1 MYKDEKPSSDLAEL
15 INPFDYLIVDT
26 CSLMDPNFPDW
37 MDILEN
43 AREYR
48 KQGQPIYVFYKCF
61 EELKK
66 HAKNKL
72 DDTKRIAAKRALK
85 ILRHARRRKLL
96 TLTKKEKNQ
105 NFADNAIFVQASTD
119 RINMRLAVITQDNK
133 LASDL
138 LKLNEQMSQ
147 RGHNVYVFR
156 IGEKGVLERNRGF
169 RDKRTPANG
178 QFAKQSFARD
188 QKPAQNKH
196 YEPERS
202 KPLDTSAV
210 LAADEIIKIHSG
222 DSSYPTESLIKE
234 VKDQLRALS
243 KFPYAQVKTI
253 PLKVNVTELN
263 RIIRESKPAKQDKP
277 VEAKKAD
284 RPVEAKKADKP
295 VEKETPKQETAPAAP
310 APVTPTI
317 AIHPVQKKAN
327 AYSWYGF
334 GHNVK
339 DAVLDVAGHY
349 GIVFRDSTLPYIAVA
364 HGPLDVTNLTLQGI
378 VVDIEPKLKGSE
390 SAEYIG
396 KGYSFRVENAFK
408 GFRAYINIGEQKKEE
423 IRSDAPQKAE
433 TPAPKPAKTEPVE
446 QKPAAEQPKQPSGPT
461 VQEDA
466 AVPAGASLVVGI
478 PSERVKNR
486 IERKARMEDPSQPAA
501 APKKRARSAKKASAT
516 LEKPESEAKKAPA
529 RKPAAKKPAKAKEAE
544 NKEPAA
550 EAKPVKKRAAKKAP
564 ASKAPETDKA
574 EEKKETKKPAA
585 KKPTAKKAAPK
596 KDERTPFEQAKAADV
611 RLKAVISNSKY
622 SAEDKEKDLEAQLEL
637 LKKLTPEQRDEL
649 NYGMDA
655 IKGMLAISKGSK

>member
-178 QFAKQSFARD
+178 QFAKQSFVRD
-188 QKPAQNKH
+188 QKPSQNKH

-210 LAADEIIKIHSG
+210 LAADEVIKIHSG

-263 RIIRESKPAKQDKP
+263 RIIREAKPAKQDKP
-277 VEAKKAD
+277 VEAKK
-284 RPVEAKKADKP
+284 PEKP
-295 VEKETPKQETAPAAP
+295 VEKEAPKQDVAPSAP
-310 APVTPTI
+310 SQATPTI

-334 GHNVK
+334 GHSVK

-378 VVDIEPKLKGSE
+378 VSDIEPKLKDTE
-390 SAEYIG
+390 SAEYMG
-396 KGYSFRVENAFK
+396 KGYSFRIETAFK
-408 GFRAYINIGEQKKEE
+408 GFRAYINIGEQKREDTPSK
-423 IRSDAPQKAE
+423 APQKTEKPIA
-433 TPAPKPAKTEPVE
+433 KPAKANPVE
-446 QKPAAEQPKQPSGPT
+446 QKPESEQPKQPSGPT

-478 PSERVKNR
+478 PSDKVKNR
-486 IERKARMEDPSQPAA
+486 IERKARMEDPSQPTA
-501 APKKRARSAKKASAT
+501 APKKRGRPAKKASNAV
-516 LEKPESEAKKAPA
+516 EKPTSETKKSPAKKTAAKKPAEAKEAVSQLPAAEAKPTAKRAVKKTPAAKAGEAKKPEEKKEAKKASEKKSTA
-529 RKPAAKKPAKAKEAE
+529 KKPAAKKPA
-544 NKEPAA
+544 
-550 EAKPVKKRAAKKAP
+550 
-564 ASKAPETDKA
+564 S
-574 EEKKETKKPAA
+574 
-585 KKPTAKKAAPK
+585 K

-622 SAEDKEKDLEAQLEL
+622 SPEDKEKDLEAQLEL

>member
-178 QFAKQSFARD
+178 QFAKQSFVRD
-188 QKPAQNKH
+188 QKPSQNKH

-210 LAADEIIKIHSG
+210 LAADEVIKIHSG

-263 RIIRESKPAKQDKP
+263 RIIREAKPAKQDKP
-277 VEAKKAD
+277 AEAKK
-284 RPVEAKKADKP
+284 PEKP
-295 VEKETPKQETAPAAP
+295 VEKETPKQDVAPSAP
-310 APVTPTI
+310 SQATPTI

-334 GHNVK
+334 GHSVK

-378 VVDIEPKLKGSE
+378 VSDIEPKLKDAE
-390 SAEYIG
+390 SAEYMG
-396 KGYSFRVENAFK
+396 KGYSFRIETAFK
-408 GFRAYINIGEQKKEE
+408 GFRAYINIGEQK
-423 IRSDAPQKAE
+423 R
-433 TPAPKPAKTEPVE
+433 
-446 QKPAAEQPKQPSGPT
+446 
-461 VQEDA
+461 EDT
-466 AVPAGASLVVGI
+466 AGASLVVGI
-478 PSERVKNR
+478 PSDKVKNR
-486 IERKARMEDPSQPAA
+486 IERKARMEDPSQPTA
-501 APKKRARSAKKASAT
+501 APKKRGRPAKKSSVAAD
-516 LEKPESEAKKAPA
+516 KPESETKKAPA
-529 RKPAAKKPAKAKEAE
+529 KKDAAKKPAKAKEAVSQL
-544 NKEPAA
+544 PAA
-550 EAKPVKKRAAKKAP
+550 EAKPTAKRAVKKTPAAKAGGAKKPEEKEAKKA
-564 ASKAPETDKA
+564 S
-574 EEKKETKKPAA
+574 EKKSTAKKPAA
-585 KKPTAKKAAPK
+585 KKPASK

>member
-222 DSSYPTESLIKE
+222 DASYPTESLIKE

-284 RPVEAKKADKP
+284 KP
-295 VEKETPKQETAPAAP
+295 VEKPAPKPEPAPASM

-317 AIHPVQKKAN
+317 GIHPVQKKAN

-349 GIVFRDSTLPYIAVA
+349 GIVFRDSSLPYIAVA

-378 VVDIEPKLKGSE
+378 VSDIEPKLKGAE
-390 SAEYIG
+390 SAEYLG

-423 IRSDAPQKAE
+423 TPSVAPQKAE
-433 TPAPKPAKTEPVE
+433 KPAAKPAKAEPVE

-501 APKKRARSAKKASAT
+501 APKKRGRPAKKSSVAAD
-516 LEKPESEAKKAPA
+516 KPESETKKAPA
-529 RKPAAKKPAKAKEAE
+529 KKAAAKKPAKAKEAE
-544 NKEPAA
+544 SKQPAA
-550 EAKPVKKRAAKKAP
+550 EAKPTKKRTVKKTSAA
-564 ASKAPETDKA
+564 KAPETDKV
-574 EEKKETKKPAA
+574 EEKKEATKPSEKKPAA
-585 KKPTAKKAAPK
+585 KKTTAKKAAPK